1 MGSYKALLQ
10 FRKMQIWAIRTMFAQ
25 NNDASV
31 SLGDLRKQLDEAWNI
46 LVEEGEITIIDN
58 ETE

>member
-1 MGSYKALLQ
+1 MSSYKALLQ

-25 NNDASV
+25 NKDASV

-46 LVEEGEITIIDN
+46 LVEEGEIIIDN
-58 ETE
+58 ETK